1 MVNPPEAEPVSA
13 ANTLVA
19 AASET
24 SGPPEIPSTQS
35 RTAANAGI
43 SATTAPKP
51 TRLATLSAGSTEA
64 LAPASTVSRNLGSRP
79 KFNAN
84 TVIIAQASAVTTAQT
99 PPTAARDVS
108 PQRGSERNEVL
119 SLGRM
124 INDVTMLTAITTTRG
139 IAAVIADGAALANCP
154 LSSSAGSNSCAVVAR
169 SRATLT
175 RSTSFDCAESLLSSK
190 PWPKCRAL
198 ASARFSHHMPKPNMM
213 ADATI
218 PRPGAANGVVPKNGI
233 GIAFWMDGVPGKAD
247 MVKVEVP
254 SAMAAGI
261 SRRGTL
267 AARNNSC
274 AIGPMTKNATNKLAP
289 P

>member
-13 ANTLVA
+13 ASTLVA

-64 LAPASTVSRNLGSRP
+64 VAPASTVSRNLGSRP

-84 TVIIAQASAVTTAQT
+84 TVIMAQASAVTTAQT

-108 PQRGSERNEVL
+108 PQRGSARNEVS

-124 INDVTMLTAITTTRG
+124 INDIAMLTAITTTRG
-139 IAAVIADGAALANCP
+139 RGAAL
-154 LSSSAGSNSCAVVAR
+154 
-169 SRATLT
+169 RA
-175 RSTSFDCAESLLSSK
+175 
-190 PWPKCRAL
+190 
-198 ASARFSHHMPKPNMM
+198 
-213 ADATI
+213 
-218 PRPGAANGVVPKNGI
+218 
-233 GIAFWMDGVPGKAD
+233 
-247 MVKVEVP
+247 
-254 SAMAAGI
+254 
-261 SRRGTL
+261 
-267 AARNNSC
+267 
-274 AIGPMTKNATNKLAP
+274 
-289 P
+289 